1 MAFNQSPLAWGIVF
15 RGGKMSVSVDDLPG
29 ALAQLGASR
38 HLLSDVERDHLDQDG
53 FVVLAGL
60 LDGDQVDALRQRYDD
75 LVALEGEGAGAE
87 FHQETGTHR
96 LANLVNKGAIFDA
109 LWTNPKQLA
118 AIDHVLNGREI
129 KLSSLNGRT
138 ALPGAGHQGL
148 HTDWARAVTAGEYE
162 ACNSMWMLDDFTAEN
177 GATRVIPGSHRWAT
191 LPAEALADPAEA
203 HPDQILVTGQAG
215 SVVVFNAHLWHSGRN
230 NGTDRPRHAIHAFFV
245 RRDAKPQTVQRDYL
259 LPETAARLPSGAI
272 YLLDAA

>member
-1 MAFNQSPLAWGIVF
+1 
-15 RGGKMSVSVDDLPG
+15 MSVRVDDLRG
-29 ALAQLGASR
+29 ALGQLGASSQ
-38 HLLSDVERDHLDQDG
+38 LLSDDERNHLDEDG
-53 FVVLAGL
+53 FVVLPGL
-60 LDGDQVDALRQRYDD
+60 LEGDQVDALRQRYDD
-75 LVALEGEGAGAE
+75 LVALEGEQAGGE
-87 FHQETGTHR
+87 FHQEAGTHR

-118 AIDHVLNGREI
+118 AIDHVLDGQEI

-138 ALPGAGHQGL
+138 VLPGSGHQGL
-148 HTDWARAVTAGEYE
+148 HTDWARAVPPGAYE

-177 GATRVIPGSHRWAT
+177 GATRVVPGSHRWAK
-191 LPAEALADPAEA
+191 LPVEALADPAEA

-230 NGTDRPRHAIHAFFV
+230 NGTDQPRHAVHAFFI

-259 LPETAARLPSGAI
+259 RPETAGRLSPGAL
-272 YLLDAA
+272 YLLDVA